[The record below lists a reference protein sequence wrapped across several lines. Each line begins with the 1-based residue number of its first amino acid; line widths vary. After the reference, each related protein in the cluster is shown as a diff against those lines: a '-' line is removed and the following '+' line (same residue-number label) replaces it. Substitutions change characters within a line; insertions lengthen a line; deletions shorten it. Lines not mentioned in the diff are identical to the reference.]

1 MSPTDT
7 LRLLLLSSLW
17 GFSFIFLRVAA
28 PEFGALPLI
37 LVRMLL
43 GALLLLPLLWR
54 RDYLQLLRSHAGPLF
69 LLGLTNAALPYTFL
83 ALATLRLEA
92 GVTSLINAATPI
104 CTALMGAALFATPI
118 LRRQVLGLAL
128 AFAGV
133 AVLSAGRLDFSAG
146 GDGWFILSAL
156 AATLCY
162 GFAGNYSRTRLGH
175 LPTRV
180 LAAGSCAASAL
191 ILLLPGVLLWPA
203 EPVSATAWGA
213 AIGLGA
219 VSTAAALLLFFA
231 LLSSAGATAASTVT
245 MLVPVSA
252 LVWGFLL
259 LQEPITLQV
268 LAGMTIT
275 LLGTG
280 IATGVVSRRRW
291 RGLA

>member
-1 MSPTDT
+1 MSTTDT

-17 GFSFIFLRVAA
+17 GFSFIFMRVAV

-43 GALLLLPLLWR
+43 GTLLLLPLLWR
-54 RDYLQLLRSHAGPLF
+54 RDYLRLVRAHAWPLF
-69 LLGLTNAALPYTFL
+69 LVGLTNAALPYSFL

-104 CTALMGAALFATPI
+104 CTALLGAAFFATPI
-118 LRRQVLGLAL
+118 VRRQVLGLAL

-146 GDGWFILSAL
+146 GEGWFIVSAL

-162 GFAGNYSRTRLGH
+162 GFAGNYSRTRLAH

-180 LAAGSCAASAL
+180 LAAGSSAASGV
-191 ILLLPGVLLWPA
+191 ILLVPGVLLWPA
-203 EPVSATAWGA
+203 EPVSGMAWGA
-213 AIGLGA
+213 AVGLGA
-219 VSTAAALLLFFA
+219 VSTAAALLLYFA
-231 LLSSAGATAASTVT
+231 LLSSAGATATSTVT

-252 LVWGFLL
+252 LLWGFVL

-268 LAGMTIT
+268 LTGMAIT

-280 IATGVVSRRRW
+280 IATGVLRSW
-291 RGLA
+291 RHSPPT